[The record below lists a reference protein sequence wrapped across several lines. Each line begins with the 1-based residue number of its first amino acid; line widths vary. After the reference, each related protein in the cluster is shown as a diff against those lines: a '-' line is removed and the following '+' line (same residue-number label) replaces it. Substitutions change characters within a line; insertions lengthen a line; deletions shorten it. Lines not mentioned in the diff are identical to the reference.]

1 MAIEQGTGLDWA
13 VVLIAA
19 LAYLCA
25 LFAVA
30 YWADRREAAGRSV
43 IASPTVF
50 ALSLGVYCTT
60 WTFYGSV
67 GRAAT
72 LGIGFL
78 PVYLGPTLLMLLA
91 PLLLRKILRIAKVQ
105 RITSIADFLASRYG
119 HSPLLGGLVA
129 LTATIGVTPYIALQL
144 KAVAVS
150 FDALTGGGGVEP
162 AAGPFLDY
170 GFLIAAVMALFA
182 VVFGARQIDAAEHH
196 PGMVAAIALESLVK
210 LIAFLAVGIFVVWGL
225 HGGLDSLFTAAAAHP
240 DLARLMG
247 SEPALGGA
255 SSGTPGGGA
264 GGTWVATTILSAAAM
279 LCLPRQFQVMVLE
292 SVDERHLDRAVWLFP
307 LYLLL
312 INLFVLPVALSG
324 LLTFGGGLDPDLFM
338 VALPLSGGAQWLA
351 LLAFLGGLSA
361 AAGMIVV
368 ESVAL
373 STMLCNDLV
382 VPILLRTRPRTLARS
397 ADLAPLLLAVR
408 RIAIVTILLFG
419 YGYFRLAGSAYAL
432 VSIGLISFAAVAQF
446 APALVGGL
454 YWRGATRRGAIGGV
468 TAGTLVWAY
477 TLLLPS
483 FARSGWL
490 PASFIADGPWGIAAL
505 RPYALFG
512 LEGWDSL
519 AHALFWTTLANVG
532 AYVGLSL
539 FDRPGSAERAQA
551 VAFVDVFQS
560 GGAVPPLE
568 PLAESPPDWRNAASV
583 GDLTRVVARFLGP
596 QRAEQAF
603 AGADPDEP
611 AGPERLRLAERLLAG
626 AIGGASA
633 RVALASSVSA
643 GAVEAAELLR
653 MLDETSDVIAH
664 SRELERKTAELERA
678 TDALRAANERL
689 TELDRLKDDFLSTV
703 THELRTPLTSIRAL
717 SEILHDAP
725 DLESAQRQEF
735 LAVIIKES
743 ERLTRLIDQVLD
755 MAKIEAGA
763 LDWRIETID
772 AGQALSEAVAAT
784 EALFLERG
792 IALSIELPDRL
803 PPVRGDVDRVI
814 QVVVNLLSNAA
825 KFTPPDGL
833 TRLEARPENGA
844 LRVTVTDSGPGVA
857 AKDRALV
864 FDRFRQSGDVLTGKP
879 AGTGLGLAIARRIVE
894 HLGGRIGVEDAAAGS
909 PAESGKGAAFWFTLP
924 LAEKGKDGPPAP
936 CQEGRHEG

>member
-1 MAIEQGTGLDWA
+1 MPTDGAGGWGIGWST
-13 VVLIAA
+13 VLLTA
-19 LAYLCA
+19 LAYLSA
-25 LFAVA
+25 LFAIA
-30 YWADRREAAGRSV
+30 HWADRRAAAGRSV
-43 IASPTVF
+43 IASPTVY
-50 ALSLGVYCTT
+50 ALSLAVYCTT

-91 PLLLRKILRIAKVQ
+91 PLLLRKILRIAKAH

-129 LTATIGVTPYIALQL
+129 LTATVGVTPYIALQL

-150 FDALTGGGGVEP
+150 FDALTGGNGLDTL
-162 AAGPFLDY
+162 GPPFRDH

-182 VVFGARQIDAAEHH
+182 IVFGARQIDAAEHH
-196 PGMVAAIALESLVK
+196 PGMVAAIAFESLVK
-210 LIAFLAVGIFVVWGL
+210 LVAFLAVGLFVVWGL
-225 HGGLDSLFTAAAAHP
+225 HGGLAPLFEAAAAHP
-240 DLARLMG
+240 DLARLFE
-247 SEPALGGA
+247 SAPALGDGGG
-255 SSGTPGGGA
+255 SGGGA
-264 GGTWVATTILSAAAM
+264 WITTTLLAAAAM
-279 LCLPRQFQVMVLE
+279 LCLPRQFQVMVIE
-292 SVDERHLDRAVWLFP
+292 TVDERHLDRAVWLFP

-312 INLFVLPVALSG
+312 INLFVLPVALAG
-324 LLTFGGGLDPDLFM
+324 LLRFGPGLDPDLFV
-338 VALPLSGGAQWLA
+338 VALPLHGGAAWLA

-382 VPILLRTRPRTLARS
+382 MPVLLRARPAALARS
-397 ADLAPLLLAVR
+397 ADLTPLLLAVR
-408 RIAIVTILLFG
+408 RVAIVAILLFG

-446 APALVGGL
+446 APALIGGL
-454 YWRGATRRGAIGGV
+454 YWRGATRRGAIGAV
-468 TAGTLVWAY
+468 AAGTLVWAY

-490 PASFIADGPWGIAAL
+490 PASFIADGPWGVAAL

-512 LEGWDSL
+512 LSGLDPL
-519 AHALFWTTLANVG
+519 AHALFWSALANVG
-532 AYVGLSL
+532 AYVALSL
-539 FDRPGSAERAQA
+539 FDRPDAAERAQA
-551 VAFVDVFQS
+551 AAFVDVF
-560 GGAVPPLE
+560 VPAGEAAGHLS
-568 PLAESPPDWRNAASV
+568 SPSAPSPSTDWRSAASV

-611 AGPERLRLAERLLAG
+611 AGAERLRLAERLLAG

-664 SRELERKTAELERA
+664 SRQLEQKTAELERA

-703 THELRTPLTSIRAL
+703 THELRTPLTSIRAF
-717 SEILHDAP
+717 SEILHDDPGLDP
-725 DLESAQRQEF
+725 DQRQEF

-743 ERLTRLIDQVLD
+743 ERLTRLINQVLD

-763 LDWRIETID
+763 LDWRIEAID
-772 AGQALSEAVAAT
+772 PAQALTQAVAAT
-784 EALFLERG
+784 EGLFLERG
-792 IALSIELPDRL
+792 IALAVDLPDRL
-803 PPVRGDVDRVI
+803 PPVRGDEDRVI

-825 KFTPPDGL
+825 KFTPSGGRTVL
-833 TRLEARPENGA
+833 AARVRDGA
-844 LRVTVTDSGPGVA
+844 LRVTVTDTGPGVA
-857 AKDRALV
+857 PKDRALV
-864 FDRFRQSGDVLTGKP
+864 FDRFRQAGDPLTGKP
-879 AGTGLGLAIARRIVE
+879 AGTGLGLAISKRIVE
-894 HLGGRIGVEDAAAGS
+894 HLGGRIGVE
-909 PAESGKGAAFWFTLP
+909 SGTAPGATFWFTLP
-924 LAEKGKDGPPAP
+924 LVQQPAP
-936 CQEGRHEG
+936 HGFVE

>member
-1 MAIEQGTGLDWA
+1 MGVGLDWGT
-13 VVLIAA
+13 VLVAA
-19 LAYLCA
+19 LAYLSA
-25 LFAVA
+25 LFAIA
-30 YWADRREAAGRSV
+30 HWADRREAAGRSV
-43 IASPTVF
+43 IASPTIF
-50 ALSLGVYCTT
+50 ALSLAVYCTT

-91 PLLLRKILRIAKVQ
+91 PLLLRKILRIAKAQ
-105 RITSIADFLASRYG
+105 RITSIADFMASRYG

-129 LTATIGVTPYIALQL
+129 LTATVGVTPYIALQL

-150 FDALTGGGGVEP
+150 FDALTGGGLETTH
-162 AAGPFLDY
+162 ALFLDQ

-182 VVFGARQIDAAEHH
+182 IVFGARQIDAAEHH

-210 LIAFLAVGIFVVWGL
+210 LVAFLAVGIFVVWGL
-225 HGGLDSLFTAAAAHP
+225 HGGLDNLFAAAGARP
-240 DLARLMG
+240 DLARLFG
-247 SEPALGGA
+247 GDIALEGA
-255 SSGTPGGGA
+255 ASGM
-264 GGTWVATTILSAAAM
+264 WVTTTILSAAAM
-279 LCLPRQFQVMVLE
+279 LCLPRQFQVMVIE

-324 LLTFGGGLDPDLFM
+324 LLTFGGRLDPDLFV
-338 VALPLSGGAQWLA
+338 VALPLHGGIEWLA

-382 VPILLRTRPRTLARS
+382 VPVLLRFRPAALARS
-397 ADLAPLLLAVR
+397 ADAAPLLLTIR
-408 RIAIVTILLFG
+408 RVAIVAILLFG
-419 YGYFRLAGSAYAL
+419 YGYYRLAGSAYAL

-446 APALVGGL
+446 APALIGGL
-454 YWRGATRRGAIGGV
+454 YWRGATRRGAIAGV
-468 TAGTLVWAY
+468 AAGTLVWAY

-490 PASFIADGPWGIAAL
+490 PASFIADGPWSIAAL

-512 LEGWDSL
+512 LEGWDPL
-519 AHALFWTTLANVG
+519 AHALFWSALANIG

-539 FDRPGSAERAQA
+539 FDRPDAAERAQA
-551 VAFVDVFQS
+551 AAFVDVF
-560 GGAVPPLE
+560 E
-568 PLAESPPDWRNAASV
+568 PAAAAMPQASPADWRNAASV
-583 GDLTRVVARFLGP
+583 GDLARVVARFLGQ

-603 AGADPDEP
+603 AGADPEEP

-664 SRELERKTAELERA
+664 SRQLELKTAELEHA
-678 TDALRAANERL
+678 TDALRAANDRL

-717 SEILHDAP
+717 SEILHDDP
-725 DLESAQRQEF
+725 ELDSEQRQEF

-743 ERLTRLIDQVLD
+743 ERLTRLINQVLD

-763 LDWRIETID
+763 LDWRIEAID
-772 AGQALSEAVAAT
+772 PALLLAQAVAAT

-792 IALSIELPDRL
+792 IALSVDIPGNL
-803 PPVRGDVDRVI
+803 PPVRGDEDRVI

-825 KFTPPDGL
+825 KFTPTGGL
-833 TRLEARPENGA
+833 TRLEAKLDGDA
-844 LRVTVTDSGPGVA
+844 LRIAVIDSGPGVA
-857 AKDRALV
+857 RKDRNIV
-864 FDRFRQSGDVLTGKP
+864 FERFRQAGDMLTGKP
-879 AGTGLGLAIARRIVE
+879 AGTGLGLAIAKRIVE
-894 HLGGRIGVEDAAAGS
+894 HLGGRIGVADAPAGLD
-909 PAESGKGAAFWFTLP
+909 AESGKGAAFWFTLP
-924 LAEKGKDGPPAP
+924 LAGPLAAQPADAAP
-936 CQEGRHEG
+936 GAPLPPGSAN